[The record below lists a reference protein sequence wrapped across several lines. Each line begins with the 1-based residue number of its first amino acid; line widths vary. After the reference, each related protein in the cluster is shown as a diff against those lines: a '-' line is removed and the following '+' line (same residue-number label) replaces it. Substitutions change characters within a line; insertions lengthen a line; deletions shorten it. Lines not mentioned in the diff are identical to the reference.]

1 MKDFRTE
8 LDVLEF
14 CVHGPDGYL
23 LAATVHVEDA
33 ATLVSS
39 LDEGGT
45 IRHRDGLV
53 LWTEGEDG
61 VAVECD
67 IAAEVYE
74 RLANRTPVV

>member
-1 MKDFRTE
+1 MARTTLSTLRWRVYNDAGE
-8 LDVLEF
+8 L
-14 CVHGPDGYL
+14 CG
-23 LAATVHVEDA
+23 AIRHVEDA

-45 IRHRDGLV
+45 IRDRDGFI

-61 VAVECD
+61 TAIATD

-74 RLANRTPVV
+74 RLAGRK